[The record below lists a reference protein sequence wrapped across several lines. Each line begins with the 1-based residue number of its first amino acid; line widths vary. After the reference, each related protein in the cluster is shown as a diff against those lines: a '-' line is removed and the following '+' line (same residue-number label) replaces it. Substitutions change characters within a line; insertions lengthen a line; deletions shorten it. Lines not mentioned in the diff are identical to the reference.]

1 MWLEKNRKYIV
12 LALKKIKYLQ
22 FIQFLKSYK
31 EQFHDPE
38 HNEWAIQMP
47 FVFFFSFLIQ
57 KRQVIL
63 EQNKAAGI
71 KYGIIFKQKTFPG
84 IVW

>member
-1 MWLEKNRKYIV
+1 MITQWV
-12 LALKKIKYLQ
+12 
-22 FIQFLKSYK
+22 SYT
-31 EQFHDPE
+31 DV
-38 HNEWAIQMP
+38 IC
-47 FVFFFSFLIQ
+47 FFFSFLIQ

-71 KYGIIFKQKTFPG
+71 KNGIIFKQKTFSG